1 MKRLCLITL
10 STVLLSPLA
19 AQSETFWLIMSAA
32 GGSNSGGGIEKIE
45 VSSMRE
51 CLEQGEL
58 FKASSFRLT
67 NKYVCLK
74 DKLETCTATC
84 YSTLTAGL
92 LSYR

>member
-1 MKRLCLITL
+1 M
-10 STVLLSPLA
+10 LLSPLA

-58 FKASSFRLT
+58 FKSAKFKLK
-67 NKYVCLK
+67 NKYICLK
-74 DKLETCTATC
+74 GK
-84 YSTLTAGL
+84 
-92 LSYR
+92 